1 MPSWLLPKVGCLA
14 ANNRI
19 THWKRIPSP
28 ISSFKQKSTFPQPLA
43 VHNGSKIRPSDM
55 ARRYQAFKDRST
67 MTEPGTASWDVS
79 ISEADF
85 AKLIAGVESQ
95 CMEDKWNVWSEA
107 GCHGG
112 DMLVHFAR
120 SWTGQKV
127 YILHLEAN
135 DGDGNTGGKIKGI
148 TWAQKLGRIHISE
161 EQGKRDV
168 TIMSRAL
175 LGCKVEALPEYDS
188 SDLYKPASTD
198 AFKER
203 QRQEQGNGSGNKP
216 PV

>member
-1 MPSWLLPKVGCLA
+1 M
-14 ANNRI
+14 I
-19 THWKRIPSP
+19 
-28 ISSFKQKSTFPQPLA
+28 
-43 VHNGSKIRPSDM
+43 
-55 ARRYQAFKDRST
+55 
-67 MTEPGTASWDVS
+67 EPGTASWDVS

-95 CMEDKWNVWSEA
+95 SMEEKWNVWSEE
-107 GCHGG
+107 GSHGG

-148 TWAQKLGRIHISE
+148 TWAQKLSENHISE
-161 EQGKRDV
+161 EQGKRDA
-168 TIMSRAL
+168 TITSRAL
-175 LGCKVEALPEYDS
+175 LGCKVESLPEYDI
-188 SDLYKPASTD
+188 SDLYQPTSTD

-203 QRQEQGNGSGNKP
+203 QEQDNGSGNQP

>member
-1 MPSWLLPKVGCLA
+1 
-14 ANNRI
+14 
-19 THWKRIPSP
+19 
-28 ISSFKQKSTFPQPLA
+28 
-43 VHNGSKIRPSDM
+43 
-55 ARRYQAFKDRST
+55 

-85 AKLIAGVESQ
+85 AKLIAGFESQ
-95 CMEDKWNVWSEA
+95 SMDDKWNVWSEEES
-107 GCHGG
+107 HGG

-127 YILHLEAN
+127 WILHLEAN
-135 DGDGNTGGKIKGI
+135 EGEGNTGGKIKGI
-148 TWAQKLGRIHISE
+148 TWAQKLGEIHISE
-161 EQGKRDV
+161 EQGKRDA

-175 LGCKVEALPEYDS
+175 LGCEVEALPEYDFR
-188 SDLYKPASTD
+188 DLHKPASTD

-203 QRQEQGNGSGNKP
+203 QRQEQGNGSGNKA

>member
-1 MPSWLLPKVGCLA
+1 
-14 ANNRI
+14 
-19 THWKRIPSP
+19 
-28 ISSFKQKSTFPQPLA
+28 
-43 VHNGSKIRPSDM
+43 M

-67 MTEPGTASWDVS
+67 MIEPGTASWDVS

-95 CMEDKWNVWSEA
+95 CMEDKWNVWSEE
-107 GCHGG
+107 GSHGG
-112 DMLVHFAR
+112 EMLVHFAR

-135 DGDGNTGGKIKGI
+135 EGDGNTGGKIKGI

-198 AFKER
+198 ASKER